1 MSFLKIFLPG
11 QANCGLDL
19 GSTWAK
25 VVRLTQKGRRVCL
38 DRFARLAWTT
48 QDFDKPENRGAK
60 IKWLW
65 EVLGLKDNTVVSSL
79 AGHSVI
85 VKRVK
90 VPRASE
96 KDLANNIKK
105 EARQYIPFEI
115 DEVYLDFQVVGLEDK
130 DNLIEVLLVGS
141 RKNVV
146 HELIKVLE
154 LSGLSLSVVDV
165 DGFALSNCF
174 EFNYP
179 ELLEEPV
186 YLLDIGGQQSVFC
199 VFWYKQPVFFREMGF
214 GGRHLTDIL
223 AKILKVNKYEAEK
236 IKLQGPGSIEK
247 KTRGEIVRQFRAQLD
262 LWLTE
267 IKRLIGFY
275 LTSVPGAEPGKRLFL
290 SGGGSLL
297 PGIREFLG
305 HGLGL
310 DVEYLD
316 PWRKMEKD
324 THKFDIK
331 YIEAV
336 KAQFVVPTGLA
347 LRGLVDD

>member
-1 MSFLKIFLPG
+1 MSFLKIFQQE
-11 QANCGLDL
+11 QAACGLDL

-25 VVRLTQKGRRVCL
+25 VVRLTREGKKVCL
-38 DRFARLAWTT
+38 DRFARLAWMP
-48 QDFDKPENRGAK
+48 QDFDKPENRGKK
-60 IKWLW
+60 IKGLW
-65 EVLGLKDNTVVSSL
+65 EVLALKEHVVVSSL

-90 VPRASE
+90 LPGASE

-105 EARQYIPFEI
+105 EAKQYIPFEI
-115 DEVYLDFQVVGLEDK
+115 EEVYLDFQIVGSED
-130 DNLIEVLLVGS
+130 NNNNIEVLLVGS

-146 HELIKVLE
+146 HDLVKVLE
-154 LSGLSLSVVDV
+154 YSGLSLSVVDV

-179 ELLEEPV
+179 ELLKEPI
-186 YLLDIGGQQSVFC
+186 YLLDIGGQQSIFC
-199 VFWYKQPVFFREMGF
+199 VFWYKQSIFFREMGF
-214 GGRHLTDIL
+214 GGKHLTDIL
-223 AKILKVNKYEAEK
+223 AKILEVNNHEAEK
-236 IKLQGPGSIEK
+236 IKLEGPESVEK
-247 KTRGEIVRQFRAQLD
+247 TKRKEIGNQLKNQLE
-262 LWLTE
+262 LWITE